1 MATSKV
7 FWSRFW
13 RNFLGLTNGYKN
25 IRLGFALALLLL
37 PLSPGTALARVGAVP
52 AKVWSQLG
60 QSHWIAQGNGA
71 RVLYVIF
78 DPNCPYCHVL
88 IDELQPLIKPMHLQV
103 RYLLVGFL
111 DPGSSQEKAAYILQA
126 KDPLAAILE
135 NEKKSNMEHFGGV
148 PEVLP
153 DARSEKILKDN
164 LALLTSIGQ
173 KIVPT
178 MIYPEKDGSYQVVQ
192 KALGPNSLRDV
203 LKGIPEQAKNLPA
216 Q

>member
-1 MATSKV
+1 MATRKA
-7 FWSRFW
+7 FWSSVLMNSIFIIK
-13 RNFLGLTNGYKN
+13 GYKS
-25 IRLGFALALLLL
+25 IRLGFALTLLSLLLVTG
-37 PLSPGTALARVGAVP
+37 SALARVGAVP

-60 QSHWIAQGNGA
+60 HSHWIAQGTGT

-88 IDELQPLIKPMHLQV
+88 IDELQPLIQPMHLQV

-111 DPGSSQEKAAYILQA
+111 DPGSSEEKAAYILQA

-135 NEKKSNMEHFGGV
+135 NEKKFNMEHFGGV

-173 KIVPT
+173 KLVPT

-203 LKGIPEQAKNLPA
+203 LKDIPEQGKSLPA